1 MTLVYIFTIF
11 HDLSS
16 HEHAFIQKILRR
28 KYFCCFLEPFSVPV
42 LVSFSGGWKGRGIG
56 TLTRGRRQQVQHKE
70 VSLILSAGLLGSQM
84 CAGSVVTQATLTH
97 TTRSPLCSHST
108 TRQHTGYK
116 PTTYETMDAA
126 GRAATTDHNSRLLER
141 NAVKWNAN
149 NFFVFAFKIHLS
161 ERTIPVSAAFR
172 FLQKRFQTLLGAKSW
187 IWRIWKQ
194 SFVLLLLNSK
204 NILMEHPTN
213 IPCS

>member
-70 VSLILSAGLLGSQM
+70 VSLILPAGLLGLQM

-97 TTRSPLCSHST
+97 TTRSPPCSHKPQHHET
-108 TRQHTGYK
+108 TH
-116 PTTYETMDAA
+116 
-126 GRAATTDHNSRLLER
+126 
-141 NAVKWNAN
+141 
-149 NFFVFAFKIHLS
+149 
-161 ERTIPVSAAFR
+161 
-172 FLQKRFQTLLGAKSW
+172 
-187 IWRIWKQ
+187 RI
-194 SFVLLLLNSK
+194 
-204 NILMEHPTN
+204 
-213 IPCS
+213 